1 MSLYTGSTSR
11 PTFFNAYIP
20 KKILLRVDWI
30 IPTIIHILL
39 IFAILWIL
47 ICLIFYGVKTKK
59 WVRSKRNKTDQM
71 NVGIIYSAVVACAMA
86 SLLYTATNLVY
97 SNIGFQDQLSDLCD
111 SMADIVVVLYGF
123 VLFSV
128 GAFLW
133 FRQRVFYNN
142 FLLKADYNK
151 IIRVFSSSSIIFIF
165 GGGIGA
171 LVVNTLPDNHIGSAD
186 GCLYR
191 PDDSLRVVYWISII
205 AALVFGQATLLGLFI
220 YALKQSNDSGI
231 TVNSLAKEKSNVPP
245 QCNSNHDDDNNISH
259 HNCSQT
265 NYESSDAQVH
275 NQTKTVNK
283 IMKKTFIFA
292 LLSTFL
298 DIFGQIFI
306 HYITDPD
313 GNRRTSIAVGSVNA
327 FLNLLLLVLSL
338 VKYKEILT
346 SLCYSSSPSR
356 SHADLES
363 KRTQSS
369 T

>member
-1 MSLYTGSTSR
+1 MSLFTGSTSR
-11 PTFFNAYIP
+11 PTWFSSYIP
-20 KKILLRVDWI
+20 QKILLRVDWI

-47 ICLIFYGVKTKK
+47 ISLLFYGVKTKK
-59 WVRSKRNKTDQM
+59 WTRSKRTKTDQM
-71 NVGIIYSAVVACAMA
+71 NVGIIYSAVVVCAVA
-86 SLLYTATNLVY
+86 SLLYTATSMVY
-97 SNIGFQDQLSDLCD
+97 NNVGFQDQLSGLCD

-142 FLLKADYNK
+142 FLLNANYNK

-171 LVVNTLPDNHIGSAD
+171 LVINTLPDDHIGSAD
-186 GCLYR
+186 GCLYQ
-191 PDDSLRVVYWISII
+191 PDDSLRVMYWISFISV
-205 AALVFGQATLLGLFI
+205 LVFGQATLLGLFI
-220 YALKQSNDSGI
+220 YALKQSNDSGL

-245 QCNSNHDDDNNISH
+245 QCNSNHDDVNNTSH

-265 NYESSDAQVH
+265 NFESSNAQVY
-275 NQTKTVNK
+275 NQTKTVNQ

-327 FLNLLLLVLSL
+327 FLNLLFLVLSL

-346 SLCYSSSPSR
+346 SLCCSLSPSR
-356 SHADLES
+356 PNADLES
-363 KRTQSS
+363 RI
-369 T
+369 